1 MRTLSRGHRITV
13 VDDQRDFLDLMR
25 LILEP
30 RGHTV
35 TCIAE
40 GATLDALIASRPDLL
55 MIDLRLEQPAH
66 DLSGWELIVLA
77 SHHRSLAGVPIVVC
91 SADLVEMQRR
101 TAELGESERFELLA
115 KPFDVDAAE
124 ELVERLLATRDAIRL
139 GG

>member
-1 MRTLSRGHRITV
+1 
-13 VDDQRDFLDLMR
+13 
-25 LILEP
+25 
-30 RGHTV
+30 V

-40 GATLDALIASRPDLL
+40 GATLDALIASRPALL

-101 TAELGESERFELLA
+101 TSELGESARFELLA
-115 KPFDVDAAE
+115 KPFDVDAVE
-124 ELVERLLATRDAIRL
+124 QLVERLLARRDAIRF